1 MWCLHF
7 KYVTHFLFRDE
18 HSLQDL
24 RQYVSDRAGY
34 SLDAFTCSFCSD
46 SNSGEK
52 KNKSCLYFSIT
63 FNWPVENAGV
73 SLKFYKQTHHY
84 VPHQFEAYLYRWQL
98 SDTISTP
105 LLFCLY
111 NNTSIQKTDHC
122 TLIYKASCFL
132 IKFPSLLDLAMLVN
146 FPDPPF
152 NNWFILSILP
162 KHIPRSKPQK
172 NEVLISL
179 SHSRRV
185 FCLCSWERSQVI
197 LAVGSLESSRH
208 VQHIGALCL

>member
-1 MWCLHF
+1 MLLP
-7 KYVTHFLFRDE
+7 VL
-18 HSLQDL
+18 SVVILIQ
-24 RQYVSDRAGY
+24 
-34 SLDAFTCSFCSD
+34 
-46 SNSGEK
+46 EK
-52 KNKSCLYFSIT
+52 RKNKSCLYFSIT
-63 FNWPVENAGV
+63 FNWPVENAEV

-84 VPHQFEAYLYRWQL
+84 VSHQFEEYLYRWQL

-111 NNTSIQKTDHC
+111 NNTSIQKTDRC

-172 NEVLISL
+172 NFFISL
-179 SHSRRV
+179 KKSFLPVLLGKVTGDFGCGFSRKQRA
-185 FCLCSWERSQVI
+185 CTAHWGPLSINTDDHQR
-197 LAVGSLESSRH
+197 
-208 VQHIGALCL
+208 